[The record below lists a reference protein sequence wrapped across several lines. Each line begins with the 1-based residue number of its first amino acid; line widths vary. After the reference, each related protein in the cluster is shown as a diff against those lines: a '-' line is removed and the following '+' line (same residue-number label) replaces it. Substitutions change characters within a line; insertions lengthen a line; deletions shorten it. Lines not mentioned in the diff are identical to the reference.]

1 MGNKESNKLEWI
13 ILVVCIISFFINNTV
28 FVPDIMESRNIVA
41 AREMVYD
48 GNWMIPTMNG
58 ELRLEKPP
66 LPTWL
71 TALAEAVSPD
81 NLGLQRAMAGL
92 AACLLVFFFYKI
104 GILIMHNKR
113 YAFTSTLILC
123 TCYNIILMGR
133 TASWDIYCHAF
144 MLGAVYFLIKA
155 FTARDHFW
163 KYYIGAGL
171 FMGLSFMSKGP
182 VSFYAVL
189 LPFLLSYCYFYRPSM
204 QGKWKMVTTMIAIC
218 LIIGSWWYLYIY
230 LFHSNMMAY
239 VAGKES
245 SSWINHN
252 VRSWFYYWDFFL
264 EAGVWALLLL
274 SAIFLPIWSK
284 IDRKKK
290 EYLFPYIWMIVTII
304 LLSFFP
310 EKKKRYLLPVM
321 ISASYIMGYL
331 MLVWAGRMHLRRMR
345 VDRIIYRI
353 NAWLVAVVV
362 AALPIIAYPFVYRP
376 GYISLP
382 MYIVLSIIIWAITI
396 YLIFSAVKLK
406 PFALLNG
413 LLTLFLIAECFMLP
427 LLKNIV
433 NNPEMKSIAETQDV
447 KELKGIPFYYN
458 QKNDIRIEMV
468 YAAHRKIRPL
478 DATNVDSV
486 EAAMPC
492 VILTH
497 KRINEELPASLWKK
511 ADSTYIGRYDDNRR
525 PKGTQRYSDSFIYHI
540 TLLKKK

>member
-1 MGNKESNKLEWI
+1 MRNKESNKLEWI
-13 ILVVCIISFFINNTV
+13 ILLVCITSFFINNTI
-28 FVPDIMESRNIVA
+28 FVPDIMESRNIIT

-71 TALAEAVSPD
+71 TAVAEIVSPD
-81 NLGLQRAMAGL
+81 SLGLQRAMAGL
-92 AACLLVFFFYKI
+92 AACLLVFFFYRI

-113 YAFTSTLILC
+113 YAFISTILLC

-155 FTARDHFW
+155 FTAKERPW
-163 KYYIGAGL
+163 KYYISAGV

-189 LPFLLSYCYFYRPSM
+189 LPFLISYCYFYRPSM
-204 QGKWKMVTTMIAIC
+204 KGKGKMVTTMILIC
-218 LIIGSWWYLYIY
+218 LVIGSWWYLFIY
-230 LFHSNMMAY
+230 LFHSNMMTY
-239 VAGKES
+239 VADKES

-252 VRSWFYYWDFFL
+252 VRPWYYYWDFFL

-274 SAIFLPIWSK
+274 SSIFLPVWSK

-290 EYLFPYIWMIVTII
+290 EYLFPYIWMIITVI
-304 LLSFFP
+304 LLSLFP

-321 ISASYIMGYL
+321 ISAAYTMGYL
-331 MLVWAGRMHLRRMR
+331 IQVWAGRLHLRRMK
-345 VDRIIYRI
+345 VDKIVYRI
-353 NAWLVAVVV
+353 NAWLIATIVTL
-362 AALPIIAYPFVYRP
+362 LPIIAYPFIYRP

-382 MYIVLSIIIWAITI
+382 MYLILSVIIWGIAG
-396 YLIFSAVKLK
+396 YLIFSALKLK
-406 PFALLNG
+406 PFALING
-413 LLTLFLIAECFMLP
+413 LLALFLIAECFMLP
-427 LLKNIV
+427 LIKNIV
-433 NNPEMKSIAETQDV
+433 NNPEMKSIALTQDI

-458 QKNDIRIEMV
+458 QKDPIRIELV

-478 DATNVDSV
+478 DVTNADSV
-486 EAAMPC
+486 KAAMPC

-497 KRINEELPASLWKK
+497 KRINQELPVSLWQNT
-511 ADSTYIGRYDDNRR
+511 DSIYIGRYDDNRR
-525 PKGTQRYSDSFIYHI
+525 PKNTRRYSDSFIYHV
-540 TLLKKK
+540 TLLKEK